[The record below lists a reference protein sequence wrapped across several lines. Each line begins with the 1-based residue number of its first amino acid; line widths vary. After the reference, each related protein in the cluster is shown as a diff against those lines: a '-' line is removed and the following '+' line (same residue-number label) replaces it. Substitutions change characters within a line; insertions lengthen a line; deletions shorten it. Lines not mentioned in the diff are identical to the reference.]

1 MAKLQVNME
10 EVTFFD
16 IDDGTT
22 PFDEET
28 VSADVLKEVEAANN
42 KFIDEVINLE
52 LLKISQPCQCRMAEF
67 MNKHQKRA
75 ALLGGPP
82 NSYVPTL
89 DQEDVDAYK
98 FGIIVRSVD
107 GYIKS
112 IEGIIRECRN
122 CHKIDFWGN
131 SAVFTRLMAESFRNF
146 MESTREAEAD
156 GDESV
161 DTEDT
166 NPLEEMLNGG
176 DYKMET
182 LDE

>member
-10 EVTFFD
+10 EVTFYD
-16 IDDGTT
+16 IDDSAI
-22 PFDEET
+22 PFDEE
-28 VSADVLKEVEAANN
+28 VADAEVLRGIEAANN
-42 KFIDEVINLE
+42 KFINEVINLE

-82 NSYVPTL
+82 NSYVPAL

-98 FGIIVRSVD
+98 FGIIVRSID

-112 IEGIIRECRN
+112 IEGIIRECRG

-131 SAVFTRLMAESFRNF
+131 SAVFTRLMAESFRNY
-146 MESTREAEAD
+146 MESTHENEETSAD
-156 GDESV
+156 GNS
-161 DTEDT
+161 
-166 NPLEEMLNGG
+166 NPLEEMSDGG
-176 DYKMET
+176 DYKLET
-182 LDE
+182 LGE